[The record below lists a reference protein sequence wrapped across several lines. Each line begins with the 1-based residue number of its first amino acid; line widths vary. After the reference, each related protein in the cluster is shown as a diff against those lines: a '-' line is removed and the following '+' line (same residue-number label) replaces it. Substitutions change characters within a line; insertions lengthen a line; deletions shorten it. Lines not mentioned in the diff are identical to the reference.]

1 MQNFPRQTDTI
12 GKDPAM
18 STLLQRPHFRR
29 PSLGG
34 ALLVCVAL
42 AAAPA
47 LVSAAVDQTLDARVE
62 RLERALGNQS
72 ASNLLLQLQRLQQE
86 VQELRGLVEVQ
97 QYKINTLTGGQTT
110 SPPAVGEQPLPPPI
124 EDNTGVDQPAGPDGT
139 GPGAAGASG
148 AGTAFVPPV
157 AKPIDALD
165 LRPVAPSRLPPL
177 PSPETTAGGER
188 EAYKTAFD
196 LLKNRRYGEAQKA
209 FRDLL
214 ARYPQGQYADN
225 ARYWLAESSYSN
237 RDLPAA
243 LMEFEALV
251 SQYPQSP
258 KLTAALLKIG
268 YIQFEQQNW
277 PAARATL
284 EDVVKRYPES
294 TEARLAK
301 SRLERMAKDG
311 R

>member
-1 MQNFPRQTDTI
+1 MSTPSSPARFPYSALGGLAIACSALTSLSVLAASA
-12 GKDPAM
+12 GDPA
-18 STLLQRPHFRR
+18 LE
-29 PSLGG
+29 
-34 ALLVCVAL
+34 
-42 AAAPA
+42 
-47 LVSAAVDQTLDARVE
+47 ARVE
-62 RLERALGNQS
+62 RMEKALGNQS
-72 ASNLLLQLQRLQQE
+72 ASSLLLQLQRLQQE
-86 VQELRGLVEVQ
+86 VQELRGLVELQ
-97 QYKINTLTGGQTT
+97 QYKINALTGGQTT
-110 SPPAVGEQPLPPPI
+110 QPPAAGEQPLPPPI
-124 EDNTGVDQPAGPDGT
+124 EDNTGVDQPSGPAAAESGAAG
-139 GPGAAGASG
+139 GPGAGS
-148 AGTAFVPPV
+148 AFVPPV
-157 AKPIDALD
+157 TKPIGALD

-196 LLKNRRYGEAQKA
+196 LLKDRRYGEAQKS

-214 ARYPQGQYADN
+214 ARYPQGQYADS

-237 RDLPAA
+237 RDFPAA

-258 KLTAALLKIG
+258 KIAGALLKIG

-277 PAARATL
+277 PAARAAL
-284 EDVVKRYPES
+284 EGVVKRYPES

-301 SRLERMAKDG
+301 TRLDRMAKDG